1 MTDKQM
7 CSKLFPRR
15 LFVELFSTVWIQI
28 FFTQIILPRLSSG
41 NHKVPRGS
49 PGAQNGIVKSKK
61 FGKFLGI
68 PKNHLNFGVF
78 CQYNGQV
85 PRKFPAFLEKLAKFF
100 RVDYPIFAKI
110 HFLQKVKWH
119 YALERNGIFVK
130 ITM

>member
-7 CSKLFPRR
+7 YSKLFSHRF
-15 LFVELFSTVWIQI
+15 FVELFSTVWSQI
-28 FFTQIILPRLSSG
+28 FFIQINSPGLSSG

-68 PKNHLNFGVF
+68 PKNNLNIGVF

-85 PRKFPAFLEKLAKFF
+85 PRKFPALFEKLAKFLELAIPF
-100 RVDYPIFAKI
+100 CKNPLFTKS
-110 HFLQKVKWH
+110 KM
-119 YALERNGIFVK
+119 ALRFGAQWYIR
-130 ITM
+130 